1 MFTLYFVSQWQTWAI
16 ILAIVLLLFGAT
28 RLPALSKSLGQSVK
42 SFRKEMK
49 DDSDPADAAKVE
61 SAKAESSKSD
71 ADKE

>member
-1 MFTLYFVSQWQTWAI
+1 MFTLYFVNQWQTWVI

-42 SFRKEMK
+42 SFRQEMK
-49 DDSDPADAAKVE
+49 SDAEPEQDAAKSE
-61 SAKAESSKSD
+61 TAKSD

>member
-1 MFTLYFVSQWQTWAI
+1 VFTLYFVNQWQTWVI

-42 SFRKEMK
+42 SFRKEMR
-49 DDSDPADAAKVE
+49 DDSDPAE
-61 SAKAESSKSD
+61 PSKAESAKSD